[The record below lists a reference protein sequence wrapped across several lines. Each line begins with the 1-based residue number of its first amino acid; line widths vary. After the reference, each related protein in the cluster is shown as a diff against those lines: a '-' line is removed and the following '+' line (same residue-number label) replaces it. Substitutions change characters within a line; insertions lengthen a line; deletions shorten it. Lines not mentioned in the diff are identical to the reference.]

1 VESAAKAIKAWDSE
15 YERQGLSL
23 KTVGALHD
31 QTAKALAEILTD
43 KQRKK
48 FDAIMAGRR
57 RAIGGYEAACG
68 YPPVVA
74 SLRLTPFQLNQLKE
88 GKTVGEVLT
97 KAQAEALDDLVGEP
111 TKLATWVV
119 DPLRDLAEKKQQP
132 RKEQENATQPAF
144 ARSFLVL
151 SGRLRLSEDQ
161 IKKLRD
167 LAEDEPKVKDLIR
180 RELSLAET
188 PPFAGSTRSLTVD
201 RAVMDKYQAAVEE
214 QCWSVLDAQQ
224 QSLARKIFGRGGR

>member
-1 VESAAKAIKAWDSE
+1 
-15 YERQGLSL
+15 
-23 KTVGALHD
+23 
-31 QTAKALAEILTD
+31 
-43 KQRKK
+43 
-48 FDAIMAGRR
+48 M
-57 RAIGGYEAACG
+57 
-68 YPPVVA
+68 
-74 SLRLTPFQLNQLKE
+74 
-88 GKTVGEVLT
+88 
-97 KAQAEALDDLVGEP
+97 
-111 TKLATWVV
+111 
-119 DPLRDLAEKKQQP
+119 
-132 RKEQENATQPAF
+132 
-144 ARSFLVL
+144 
-151 SGRLRLSEDQ
+151 SEDQ